1 MPTYIGLLNFTEQ
14 GVKNV
19 KESPKRAKAF
29 MAQAEKLDAKVKAF
43 FGPWAAMIWWSW
55 WMPQATRLQAA
66 SCWGWAPWAMY
77 GLKRSEPLTL
87 KSLKTLYRDSKRVPY
102 RCPGLA

>member
-29 MAQAEKLDAKVKAF
+29 MAQAEKLDAKVKDIYWTMGRYDLVVVVDAPGYQVASRLMLGLGTLGNVRTETLRAF
-43 FGPWAAMIWWSW
+43 NVEEFEDII
-55 WMPQATRLQAA
+55 Q
-66 SCWGWAPWAMY
+66 
-77 GLKRSEPLTL
+77 GL
-87 KSLKTLYRDSKRVPY
+87 
-102 RCPGLA
+102 